1 MSWSSHSAEME
12 AIAPSNNSNF
22 INSALAS
29 RRRHVAKLLRE
40 QLKNKTRFSPVTI
53 TRGRSDSLLLDHHRN
68 APKVPPSSPSPLC
81 SRMAT
86 ASPPPFRTDEFA
98 KPCTSAAPSLNSSP
112 TNSRTHLDRA
122 LPEISPSSVRRREKP
137 ANYTMEGK
145 MTLASEY
152 PSSNHEDLSCCEK
165 VEGREEQHHALAP
178 CSLTHQ
184 ESRHCS
190 SPTVEIHAVSPE
202 HQEYKPRTSFG
213 KNYEKGLSVE
223 GYNNSMGGSSPR
235 SKNSI
240 KSTSVYSKNN
250 SSSIS
255 PMVITV
261 PTITTADDND
271 TVLTAST
278 TDHFH
283 QQEDPVRDLSD
294 KFAAI
299 GNSPSEKRA
308 ISPLTISTYNI
319 RSNGTS
325 QQASNSVRGR
335 ARLYDGQRK
344 LLTAP
349 VQSPNLVMNFD
360 SEAKSNKLIH
370 HQRSSSQEE
379 ESRNSFDRVSAPMPK
394 KLVAVPTY
402 FTPTRCWEVTPKP
415 QPFKP
420 LTHKGAA
427 ATENGSTKGD
437 DSATRTNSSK
447 STSSTNE
454 FKERCRERQFEY
466 LKNAASGRHEQKND
480 LVTPPSTI
488 EQQSEISPTAPPP
501 LLPTEYY
508 AALSSAL
515 KINESLRQRIAY
527 LEKELAFARQI
538 ETKSGL
544 SQKKEKQR
552 GYAPRNGWSYHLP
565 SE

>member
-1 MSWSSHSAEME
+1 ME
-12 AIAPSNNSNF
+12 AIAPSNNNNF

-29 RRRHVAKLLRE
+29 RRRHVARLLRE
-40 QLKNKTRFSPVTI
+40 QLKNRTRSSPLTI
-53 TRGRSDSLLLDHHRN
+53 NRGRSDSLLLDLHRN
-68 APKVPPSSPSPLC
+68 APKGLASSPSPLR

-86 ASPPPFRTDEFA
+86 VSPPPFRGDENA
-98 KPCTSAAPSLNSSP
+98 KSSSELRTSATLPFNSSP
-112 TNSRTHLDRA
+112 TNSRTHLDRS
-122 LPEISPSSVRRREKP
+122 LPDTSQPSVRRREKP
-137 ANYTMEGK
+137 VEDTIEGK
-145 MTLASEY
+145 MTLSSEY
-152 PSSNHEDLSCCEK
+152 QSSVREDLSCCEK
-165 VEGREEQHHALAP
+165 VEGREEQQQALAP
-178 CSLTHQ
+178 NTSTQQ

-190 SPTVEIHAVSPE
+190 SPIVEIHAVSPE
-202 HQEYKPRTSFG
+202 YQEYKPRTSLRRNFD
-213 KNYEKGLSVE
+213 NGLSVE
-223 GYNNSMGGSSPR
+223 GYNNSMGGSASPR
-235 SKNSI
+235 SKYSI

-250 SSSIS
+250 NSSIS

-261 PTITTADDND
+261 PAITAADDND

-278 TDHFH
+278 SD
-283 QQEDPVRDLSD
+283 QEDPVRDLSD

-299 GNSPSEKRA
+299 GNSPTEKRA
-308 ISPLTISTYNI
+308 ISPLTVSTYNI

-325 QQASNSVRGR
+325 QQASVSVRGR

-344 LLTAP
+344 LLTVP
-349 VQSPNLVMNFD
+349 VHSPNLLMNFD

-370 HQRSSSQEE
+370 QQRLSSQEE
-379 ESRNSFDRVSAPMPK
+379 ESRNSFDIVSAPMPK

-427 ATENGSTKGD
+427 ATESGSTKGD

-466 LKNAASGRHEQKND
+466 LKNAPAGRHEQKNE

-488 EQQSEISPTAPPP
+488 EQQSEIPPSTPPP

-538 ETKSGL
+538 ETLDCTNGKSGL
-544 SQKKEKQR
+544 SQKNEKLR